1 MVTYFF
7 DSSAL
12 VKRYHQ
18 EIGTDVINRMIDD
31 PDSRRFIARLAVIE
45 VQSAFA
51 RRVREKAISVA
62 DFDIVRQR
70 FLDDIGQRRFHVVR
84 MTDEHYH
91 TAERLI
97 RQYGPQPGQLRLR
110 TLDALQLAVA
120 LAVHQHT
127 PLDSFVTADDN
138 QGSAARAEQLTVL
151 NPAQA

>member
-1 MVTYFF
+1 MTTYFF

-18 EIGTDVINRMIDD
+18 EIGTDVVNRMIDD

-51 RRVREKAISVA
+51 RRVRERAISVA

-70 FLDDIGQRRFHVVR
+70 FHDIGQRRFHVVR
-84 MTDEHYH
+84 MTDVHYR

-110 TLDALQLAVA
+110 TLDALQLSVA

-127 PLDSFVTADDN
+127 PLDFFVTADDN